1 MCERPKLDGILSY
14 APDDIQSYVSDVFML
29 WLLYMEFYDA
39 IGEGDGDPTFSDYFS
54 LILELVN
61 ESTTLEKL
69 LFFLFR
75 GNFTVVHVCHHS

>member
-1 MCERPKLDGILSY
+1 M
-14 APDDIQSYVSDVFML
+14 ML
-29 WLLYMEFYDA
+29 LEKEMETTLTA
-39 IGEGDGDPTFSDYFS
+39 FSDYFF

-75 GNFTVVHVCHHS
+75 GNIPVVHICHHS